1 MYDFQCFLRAPRN
14 SGRVPVAAHQHE
26 KMLLLFAYVSSRTF
40 DLDKSRSAV
49 KPTIEQVRKPLR
61 QALHAPKMDKDVL
74 MERRI
79 IDSLAL
85 PEITGIGA
93 ENDAVWGQRDA
104 NLILDVG
111 FR

>member
-49 KPTIEQVRKPLR
+49 IPEKKQIGKAFW
-61 QALHAPKMDKDVL
+61 QAADTAQM
-74 MERRI
+74 
-79 IDSLAL
+79 
-85 PEITGIGA
+85 
-93 ENDAVWGQRDA
+93 N
-104 NLILDVG
+104 
-111 FR
+111 